1 MAKQAETTA
10 YKNVRSNPFTRVH
23 GRPIQSDCK
32 ILKYEA
38 SALVSKVK
46 DITYA
51 WSKNN
56 TDNYGLLGEILG
68 EDEYDELTG
77 IGTYT
82 IPTKPVSYDL
92 TITNTMFTHERK
104 RKEEEWELVRTS
116 WFIRKG
122 FLRGIVDNLR
132 DALNEQYY
140 SQLRNRLTA
149 YRNVTPFQ
157 ILEQL
162 NNCWCSLEVRAKKAL
177 KDAYY
182 TKWDGDE
189 HLTAFGKRLDVN
201 QRALVRSDVTIAD
214 EDKLQFY
221 LEQMYD
227 SNHFDKNEILD
238 WEKQPTATKT
248 DYNAAKNYF
257 EALVKATDTYVMNAG
272 GGTTGRNKYE
282 SANQLADY
290 GKEI

>member
-1 MAKQAETTA
+1 MLA
-10 YKNVRSNPFTRVH
+10 
-23 GRPIQSDCK
+23 
-32 ILKYEA
+32 
-38 SALVSKVK
+38 SKVE

-56 TDNYGLLGEILG
+56 TDNYGLLGDILG
-68 EDEYDELTG
+68 EDKYDELTG

-82 IPTKPVSYDL
+82 IPTELVSYDP
-92 TITNTMFTHERK
+92 TITNATFTHERK

-122 FLRGIVDNLR
+122 FLRGMVDSLCN
-132 DALNEQYY
+132 ALDEQYY
-140 SQLRNRLTA
+140 SQLRNWLTA

-157 ILEQL
+157 ILEHL
-162 NNCWCSLEVRAKKAL
+162 NDCWCPLDIRTKKAL
-177 KDAYY
+177 KLKGAHY

-189 HLTAFGKRLDVN
+189 HLTAFGKRLDDN

-227 SNHFDKNEILD
+227 SNHFDKNEMLD

-248 DYNAAKNYF
+248 DSNAAKNYF

-272 GGTTGRNKYE
+272 GGPLDATSTSQPTSWPTTARKFGSTSQKLQECQQAVRQQTQMRQQSKLLRWRRR
-282 SANQLADY
+282 S
-290 GKEI
+290 KC